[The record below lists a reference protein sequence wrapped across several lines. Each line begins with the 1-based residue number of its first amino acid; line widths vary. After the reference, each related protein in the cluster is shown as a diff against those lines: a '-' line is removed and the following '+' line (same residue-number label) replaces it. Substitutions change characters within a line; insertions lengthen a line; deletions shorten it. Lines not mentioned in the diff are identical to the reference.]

1 MSLGFVSRSRL
12 TSTFSP
18 SSDEKTIPCSDS
30 IDQITF
36 KGLTIPI
43 YISLTFLHMYP
54 LLGCTFFVVL
64 YSLDRWVSSSFK
76 ITKNP
81 SGVRARHCESI
92 ISKHTRSLHIISH
105 HAFKYQWIGFFKQM
119 NRDACW
125 SNSLTHSLTVKTL
138 RKEDFVCFL
147 WNFIKYYISLQIS
160 HGGSDSVSWKSV
172 HKAVQMIRLQTFLI
186 LFLGLK

>member
-1 MSLGFVSRSRL
+1 MFRFDRPNHVQGTHHTYLHLSYIPRYVSF
-12 TSTFSP
+12 TWM
-18 SSDEKTIPCSDS
+18 
-30 IDQITF
+30 
-36 KGLTIPI
+36 
-43 YISLTFLHMYP
+43 YIF
-54 LLGCTFFVVL
+54 CRVVL
-64 YSLDRWVSSSFK
+64 FGSMSFLLFQNH
-76 ITKNP
+76 KNP

-119 NRDACW
+119 NRDVCW

-172 HKAVQMIRLQTFLI
+172 HKAVQMIRLQT
-186 LFLGLK
+186 

>member
-1 MSLGFVSRSRL
+1 MFRFDRPNLVQGTHRTYLHLTYIPPCVSFTRM
-12 TSTFSP
+12 
-18 SSDEKTIPCSDS
+18 
-30 IDQITF
+30 
-36 KGLTIPI
+36 
-43 YISLTFLHMYP
+43 YIF
-54 LLGCTFFVVL
+54 CRVVL
-64 YSLDRWVSSSFK
+64 FGSMSFLLFQNH
-76 ITKNP
+76 KNP

-172 HKAVQMIRLQTFLI
+172 HKAVQMIRLQT
-186 LFLGLK
+186 

>member
-43 YISLTFLHMYP
+43 YISLTFLDTYP
-54 LLGCTFFVVL
+54 LLECTFFVVL

-76 ITKNP
+76 ITKIHRECVHATASRSFQSTHAHSISFP
-81 SGVRARHCESI
+81 ITLFSI
-92 ISKHTRSLHIISH
+92 INESVFPNK
-105 HAFKYQWIGFFKQM
+105 WMG
-119 NRDACW
+119 ACVDQ
-125 SNSLTHSLTVKTL
+125 THSLTHRQSVKK
-138 RKEDFVCFL
+138 R
-147 WNFIKYYISLQIS
+147 
-160 HGGSDSVSWKSV
+160 
-172 HKAVQMIRLQTFLI
+172 RLCVFFMKLY
-186 LFLGLK
+186 

>member
-30 IDQITF
+30 IDQISF
-36 KGLTIPI
+36 KGLTIPL
-43 YISLTFLHMYP
+43 YISLTFLDTYP
-54 LLGCTFFVVL
+54 LLECTFFCRVVL
-64 YSLDRWVSSSFK
+64 FGSMSFLLFQNH
-76 ITKNP
+76 KNP

-119 NRDACW
+119 NRDVCW

-172 HKAVQMIRLQTFLI
+172 HKAVQMIRLQT
-186 LFLGLK
+186 

>member
-43 YISLTFLHMYP
+43 YISLTFLDTYP
-54 LLGCTFFVVL
+54 LLECTFLSCCTLWIDEFPPLSKSQKSIGSACTPLRVDHFKAHTL
-64 YSLDRWVSSSFK
+64 TPYHFPSRFSVSS
-76 ITKNP
+76 
-81 SGVRARHCESI
+81 
-92 ISKHTRSLHIISH
+92 
-105 HAFKYQWIGFFKQM
+105 M
-119 NRDACW
+119 NRFFQTNEW
-125 SNSLTHSLTVKTL
+125 ERVLIKLTHSLTVKTL

-172 HKAVQMIRLQTFLI
+172 HKAVQMIRLQT
-186 LFLGLK
+186 

>member
-43 YISLTFLHMYP
+43 YISLTFLDTYP
-54 LLGCTFFVVL
+54 LLECTFFVVF

-76 ITKNP
+76 ITKIHRECVHATA
-81 SGVRARHCESI
+81 SRSFQSTHAHSI
-92 ISKHTRSLHIISH
+92 SFPITLLSINE
-105 HAFKYQWIGFFKQM
+105 WIGFFKQM
-119 NRDACW
+119 NSDACW

-172 HKAVQMIRLQTFLI
+172 HKAVQMIRLQT
-186 LFLGLK
+186 